1 MKRPSASLASL
12 ASLAHLAP
20 RAWLAPRAVALAC
33 AAVLGGCAYLPS
45 SGPTA
50 RDILDAQASAANAL
64 GYRIADVDA
73 DLIGK
78 LDAMPAA
85 PVDVPV
91 SRGGDT
97 VFERI
102 GAGDTLGISIFEVG
116 TTLFGPASTLG
127 AMGGGMTA
135 VPQPTAAGQA
145 MPTVTVAADG
155 TIPVPYAGRIRAA
168 GRTPRELEDAIRAAL
183 RSKSQDPQVV
193 VSVRDN
199 LANSVMVM
207 GEVRKPGRV
216 PLTPGG
222 ERVLDMV
229 ALAGGA
235 AYPMTD
241 VAARLT
247 RGQTTLELP
256 LADLSPESD
265 ANLPLRP
272 QDRLMIERRPRS
284 FSVMGAAGKVSQV
297 PFDAPRVNLAEAVA
311 KVGGPGDLQADPR
324 AIFVFRY
331 QPDTAPVIYRL
342 DLMNPSS
349 YFLAQRFAMRD
360 KDVVYIANAESN
372 GLTKFVSILNLL
384 FSPVYTGNQFF
395 KR

>member
-1 MKRPSASLASL
+1 MISFFSFAT
-12 ASLAHLAP
+12 P
-20 RAWLAPRAVALAC
+20 RVVALAC
-33 AAVLGGCAYLPS
+33 AAIFSGCAYLPS

-50 RDILDAQASAANAL
+50 RDILAAQDSEANAL
-64 GYRIADVDA
+64 GFTIADLDPALVA
-73 DLIGK
+73 K
-78 LDAMPAA
+78 LDAAPAPPISVTMP
-85 PVDVPV
+85 
-91 SRGGDT
+91 RIEGDA

-102 GAGDTLGISIFEVG
+102 GAGDMLSISIFEVG
-116 TTLFGPASTLG
+116 TTLFGPSSSLG
-127 AMGGGMTA
+127 NLGGSVGMG
-135 VPQPTAAGQA
+135 PLPTAAGQA
-145 MPTVTVAADG
+145 MPAVSVASDG
-155 TIPVPYAGRIRAA
+155 TIPVPYVGRVRAA
-168 GRTPRELEDAIRAAL
+168 GRTPRELEDAIRAGL
-183 RSKSQDPQVV
+183 KGKSQDPQVV

-216 PLTPGG
+216 PLSPAG

-241 VAARLT
+241 VSARLT
-247 RGQTTLELP
+247 RGPSSLEVP
-256 LADLSPESD
+256 LAELTPESD
-265 ANLPLRP
+265 ANLMLRP
-272 QDRLMIERRPRS
+272 QDRLTIERRPRS
-284 FSVMGAAGKVSQV
+284 FSVLGAAGKVSQV
-297 PFDAPRVNLAEAVA
+297 PFDAPTINLAEAVA

-331 QPDTAPVIYRL
+331 QPQSSPVIYRL
-342 DLMNPSS
+342 DLMNPTN
-349 YFLAQRFAMRD
+349 YFLAQRFSMRD